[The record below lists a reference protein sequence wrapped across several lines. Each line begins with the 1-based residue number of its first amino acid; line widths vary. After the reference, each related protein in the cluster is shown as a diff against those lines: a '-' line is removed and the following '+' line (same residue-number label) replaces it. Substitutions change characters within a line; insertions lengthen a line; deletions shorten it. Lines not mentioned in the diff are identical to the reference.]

1 MNVRVIVH
9 REEDGGYWAEVPS
22 LPGCYTQ
29 GDTMEE
35 LRENLRDVIQLFL
48 SLDAEPVEAD
58 PNAQVLEI
66 AV

>member
-9 REEDGGYWAEVPS
+9 QEEDGGYWAEVPS

-48 SLDAEPVEAD
+48 SLDAESADAD

>member
-1 MNVRVIVH
+1 MNIKVIVH
-9 REEDGGYWAEVPS
+9 EEGDGRLWAEVPS

-35 LRENLRDVIQLFL
+35 LHQNLRDVIQLFL
-48 SLDAEPVEAD
+48 TLDVD
-58 PNAQVLEI
+58 PAALDPDAKVLEF

>member
-9 REEDGGYWAEVPS
+9 QEEDGGYWAEVPS

-48 SLDAEPVEAD
+48 SLDAEPVDAD